1 MQRLTS
7 IGTLAAMHRLGWIG
21 LVAGIALCS
30 GACSGEDNG
39 DPTGSAGTAGAA
51 NGGSG
56 GANAQGGS
64 ASEGGASG
72 AGTAGAASAGAAG
85 TSQGGASGS
94 GAGGSGGAVSGTASL
109 EGQIG
114 RTARIPNG
122 LDGIGNVYIAVFAD
136 NPVTNMSAEALANTL
151 IMDADL
157 SQDGTGISYRV
168 DNIPVSNEPRY
179 VVAFMDDDGNVDP
192 AAPGPKK
199 PDLIAFDGLSPISVT
214 LASPGVTK
222 LDLVLNAEI
231 PF

>member
-1 MQRLTS
+1 
-7 IGTLAAMHRLGWIG
+7 MHRLGWIG
-21 LVAGIALCS
+21 LVAGMALCS

-39 DPTGSAGTAGAA
+39 APAGSAGTAGGA
-51 NGGSG
+51 NGGPG
-56 GANAQGGS
+56 GANAAGGPP
-64 ASEGGASG
+64 GGAG
-72 AGTAGAASAGAAG
+72 GR
-85 TSQGGASGS
+85 GGASGS

-136 NPVTNMSAEALANTL
+136 NPVTNMSAEALANAL